1 MLNCFTCF
9 RPNLP
14 LESLIREWI
23 DEQPAGNEENLNE
36 ARTRILEA
44 RSTKS
49 NQLNLAGLGLFTLPP
64 LEKLA
69 SHLQILYLD
78 NNKLNA
84 LPDSIGGLSNL
95 KRLILYDNQLEKLP
109 NSIGGLSNLQDLTL
123 DRNQLKELPDS
134 IGGLSELERLELK
147 NNKLTE
153 LPDSIGGLSNLQEL
167 TLDSNQLEKLPNSIG
182 ELSNLKRL
190 LLYGNQLKELPN
202 SIGGLSNLERLI
214 LYSNKLEEL
223 PDSIGDLNN
232 LRELD
237 LAYNKLKKL
246 PDSIGGLSELRTL
259 RLENNQLKELP
270 DSSIGGLSNLQEL
283 VLGSNQL
290 EKLPNSIGELSNLK
304 ILLLYCNQLKELP
317 NSIGG
322 LSNLQALVIDH
333 NQLEKL
339 PNSIGELS
347 NLERLILH
355 SNKLEELPDSIG
367 ELSNLER
374 LILHSNKLEEL
385 PDSIGDLNNL
395 RELDL
400 TYNQLEELP
409 NSIGGL
415 SNLQELNLNNNQLK
429 ELPDSTGRLSN
440 LKRLILRSNKLED
453 LPDSIGDL
461 NNLQELVLNSN
472 QLEELPDSIGGL
484 SNLRE
489 LHLTYNQ
496 LIKLPDSIGR
506 LYNLRRLTILSNQLE
521 ELPDSIIRNGA
532 LRIYPPQIDISNQS
546 IPAPFIFNTI
556 KAFSKIRANAQFTN
570 QEKSQKATEALKI
583 DYLETNNSGQNLKS
597 KLREIKNSLIN
608 SLITQP
614 SERHIEP
621 LTEFLKK
628 LVLEDGSYNRA
639 DANSKKLLSRQIL
652 EVLLIANDK
661 KGNQE
666 FNKGVL
672 EICQESQGCADRT
685 ALYFYYLKNFVNG
698 KTTSELDSMFQK
710 FQHEDSRSA
719 SALTSDSQ
727 AQEDLNPA
735 KLIEY
740 LKNQATFN
748 YILKMAESK
757 CEEIKKGNPQFS
769 EDVEV
774 YINYLRIFNEELQ
787 KAKIN
792 SGLPAIQ
799 HQMYFNEQ
807 QYKPNSSE
815 INFLQD
821 VLKSENK
828 SEIAKFLA
836 QNIRDETF
844 TSMYHALD
852 ETKIYKTINLAV
864 CDIASPYMDTDS
876 YEKSQDAV
884 KALETLQKLQKEIV
898 KDEFEEVLLRIIE
911 KQKFKINFD
920 ENKTS
925 KIKEKIES
933 TLRKEGL
940 LPKGSVS
947 NAGVAEE
954 KSLVA
959 EMVKRFSR

>member
-84 LPDSIGGLSNL
+84 LPDSIGNLSSLQSLNLSN
-95 KRLILYDNQLEKLP
+95 NQLRELP

-123 DRNQLKELPDS
+123 DRNK
-134 IGGLSELERLELK
+134 
-147 NNKLTE
+147 
-153 LPDSIGGLSNLQEL
+153 
-167 TLDSNQLEKLPNSIG
+167 LEK
-182 ELSNLKRL
+182 
-190 LLYGNQLKELPN
+190 LPN

-339 PNSIGELS
+339 PN
-347 NLERLILH
+347 
-355 SNKLEELPDSIG
+355 SIG

-556 KAFSKIRANAQFTN
+556 KAFSTIRANAQFTN
-570 QEKSQKATEALKI
+570 QEKSQKATKALKI

-628 LVLEDGSYNRA
+628 LVLEYGSYNRA

-672 EICQESQGCADRT
+672 EICITSQGCADRT

-898 KDEFEEVLLRIIE
+898 KDEFKEVLLRIIE

-920 ENKTS
+920 ENFDENKTS
-925 KIKEKIES
+925 KIKKKIES
-933 TLRKEGL
+933 TLKKEGL

-947 NAGVAEE
+947 NAGVAEKE
-954 KSLVA
+954 SLVA